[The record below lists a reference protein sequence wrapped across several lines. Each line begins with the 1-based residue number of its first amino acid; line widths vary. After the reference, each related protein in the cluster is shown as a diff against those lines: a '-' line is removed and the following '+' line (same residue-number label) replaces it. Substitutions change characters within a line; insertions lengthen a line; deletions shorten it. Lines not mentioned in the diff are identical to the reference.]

1 MDISFLN
8 RKNFKALDFFK
19 SDTAKNSNILNIPTA
34 YYMQVTLNN
43 LTVTANKIQ
52 EIRALLGFPVFITSG
67 FRCIELNKLVG
78 GSSSSQHITGEALD
92 FVCPRFGSPEKIVR
106 YLREKNIEVDQC
118 IIEKS
123 GDKEWVH
130 LSIKKF
136 KNRNEFAIIKDGK
149 FSLLGKI
156 N

>member
-8 RKNFKALDFFK
+8 RKNFKALDFLK
-19 SDTAKNSNILNIPTA
+19 SDTATKNNVLNIPTA

-43 LTVTANKIQ
+43 LAVTASKIQ
-52 EIRALLGFPVFITSG
+52 EIRDLLSQPIHITSG

-78 GSSSSQHITGEALD
+78 GASSSQHITGEAID
-92 FVCPRFGSPEKIVR
+92 FICPKFGNPDKIVR
-106 YLREKNIEVDQC
+106 FLREKNIEVDQC

-123 GDKEWVH
+123 GSKEWVH

-136 KNRNEFAIIKDGK
+136 KNRNEFAIIDNNKW
-149 FSLLGKI
+149 FLLTKT